1 MLQSWQSREIEIDR
15 DVFLIFTPE
24 GPFYIKLSTT
34 TTYYSTGNG
43 LQRFSLSP
51 SPFLPFSFQTFIFS
65 PVLSYSAPKLTL
77 TGTLRPATSNSNS
90 FSLINFFQ

>member
-34 TTYYSTGNG
+34 VQVTAYSASPS
-43 LQRFSLSP
+43 LPLPFSLSP
-51 SPFLPFSFQTFIFS
+51 FK
-65 PVLSYSAPKLTL
+65 LSYFLQFYRTVPPNLH
-77 TGTLRPATSNSNS
+77 
-90 FSLINFFQ
+90 